1 MKTIDVGIMD
11 IDVKTSISE
20 QGSKVQSI
28 KKKILGNKYE
38 QEVTMEDNVYPK
50 IIDINHGV
58 L

>member
-38 QEVTMEDNVYPK
+38 QEVTMEDNVYPE